1 MQQQRPRKWLTKA
14 LARAPFRDELGRKPW
29 LEPLTRA
36 QAHVVK
42 NLKLSISGWPTQSRP
57 LRIAFLSDFHTGSHA
72 GDVAR
77 LAAIVAEAKSFDP
90 DLVLHGG
97 DFVNMMLFGGGRVPP
112 HATAAILA
120 RLGAPLGAFA
130 VLGNHDIDYGE
141 AEVRAALRAHN
152 ITLLDDDRRALH
164 FAGAE
169 FDLLGIPD
177 ARIMR
182 HESVAALRSLSPQ
195 RPTVVLAHD
204 PAWFAYLPQGPH
216 LMLSGH
222 THGGQICL
230 PLLGPFTNKSKAPL
244 RWSHGLIREE
254 GRYLYVTSGI
264 GTSGVP
270 IRFGI
275 PPEFVIIDLD
285 GA

>member
-1 MQQQRPRKWLTKA
+1 MQQRRPRKWLTKA
-14 LARAPFRDELGRKPW
+14 LARPPFKDELGRKPW
-29 LEPLTRA
+29 LEPLTQA
-36 QAHVVK
+36 QAHRV
-42 NLKLSISGWPTQSRP
+42 NNFKLIIPGWPRRSRP
-57 LRIAFLSDFHTGSHA
+57 LRVAFLSDFHTGSHA

-77 LAAIVAEAKSFDP
+77 LGAIVTEAKRFEP

-141 AEVRAALRAHN
+141 AEVRAALRAHD
-152 ITLLDDDRRALH
+152 ITLLDDERCALH
-164 FAGAE
+164 FEGAE

-182 HESVAALRSLSPQ
+182 HEAFAALRSLSPQ
-195 RPTVVLAHD
+195 RPTLVLAHD
-204 PAWFAYLPQGPH
+204 PVWFAHLPQGPH

-244 RWSHGLIREE
+244 RWSHGLIQEG

-270 IRFGI
+270 IRLGI

>member
-1 MQQQRPRKWLTKA
+1 MEQRRPRKWLTKA
-14 LARAPFRDELGRKPW
+14 LARPPFKDELGRKQW

-36 QAHVVK
+36 QAHRV
-42 NLKLSISGWPTQSRP
+42 NNFKLEISGWPKRSRP

-72 GDVAR
+72 GDIAR
-77 LAAIVAEAKSFDP
+77 LAAIVAEAKRFEP

-141 AEVRAALRAHN
+141 AEVRAALRAHD
-152 ITLLDDDRRALH
+152 IALLGDERRVLH
-164 FAGAE
+164 FEGAE

-182 HESVAALRSLSPQ
+182 REAVAALGSLLPQ
-195 RPTVVLAHD
+195 RPTLVLAHD
-204 PAWFAYLPQGPH
+204 PAWFAHLPQGPH

-230 PLLGPFTNKSKAPL
+230 PLVGPFTNKSMAPL
-244 RWSHGLIREE
+244 RWSYGLIKEE

-270 IRFGI
+270 IRLGI

>member
-1 MQQQRPRKWLTKA
+1 VQQRRPRRWLTKA
-14 LARAPFRDELGRKPW
+14 LARPPFKDEAGRKAW

-36 QAHVVK
+36 QAHVV
-42 NLKLSISGWPTQSRP
+42 NSFKLSISGWPRRSRP
-57 LRIAFLSDFHTGSHA
+57 LRIAFLSDLHIGSHA
-72 GDVAR
+72 GDIAR
-77 LAAIVAEAKSFDP
+77 LAAIVAEAKSFVP

-112 HATAAILA
+112 HAVAAVLA
-120 RLGAPLGAFA
+120 RLAAPLGAFA

-141 AEVRAALRAHN
+141 AEVRAALRAHD
-152 ITLLDDDRRALH
+152 IALLDDDLRALH
-164 FAGAE
+164 FEGAE
-169 FDLLGIPD
+169 FELLGIPD

-182 HESVAALRSLSPQ
+182 NEALAALRSLSPR

-204 PAWFAYLPQGPH
+204 PAWFAHLPPGPH

-230 PLLGPFTNKSKAPL
+230 PLLGPFTNKSTAPL
-244 RWSHGLIREE
+244 RWSHGLIKEE

-270 IRFGI
+270 IRFGM

>member
-1 MQQQRPRKWLTKA
+1 VQQRRPRKWLATA
-14 LARAPFRDELGRKPW
+14 LARPPFKDELGRKRW

-36 QAHVVK
+36 QAHIV
-42 NLKLSISGWPTQSRP
+42 NNFELNIAGWPRRSRP

-72 GDVAR
+72 GDIAR
-77 LAAIVAEAKSFDP
+77 LAAIVAEAKRFEP

-120 RLGAPLGAFA
+120 RLHAPLGAFA

-141 AEVRAALRAHN
+141 GEVRAALRAHD
-152 ITLLDDDRRALH
+152 ITLLDDERRALH
-164 FAGAE
+164 FEGAE

-177 ARIMR
+177 ARTLR
-182 HESVAALRSLSPQ
+182 HEAFAALRTLSPQ
-195 RPTVVLAHD
+195 RPTLVLAHD
-204 PAWFAYLPQGPH
+204 PAWFAHLPQGPH

-230 PLLGPFTNKSKAPL
+230 PLLGPFVNKSKAPL
-244 RWSHGLIREE
+244 RWSHGLIKEE